1 MWWKN
6 MNVTIAQRKG
16 TLATWTK
23 GMDATT
29 QKKCM
34 KLNSNGNE
42 KHRPSST

>member
-1 MWWKN
+1 
-6 MNVTIAQRKG
+6 
-16 TLATWTK
+16 
-23 GMDATT
+23 MDATT